1 MSLEISYILKIP
13 TNEFFSG
20 KQPGTVYV
28 ERAESVVGKAWMRS
42 GEGFDSIHPPP
53 KSSPRAKTRLS
64 HPRFSTLSLSLSTQS
79 NKL

>member
-42 GEGFDSIHPPP
+42 GRRVRFNPP
-53 KSSPRAKTRLS
+53 SS
-64 HPRFSTLSLSLSTQS
+64 QE
-79 NKL
+79 